1 MSKGIQREVR
11 FNRFYRMIGKT
22 GLERL
27 EKARVTVVGIGAVGS
42 FAVEALAR
50 SGVGE
55 LHLVDF
61 DFVEASNI
69 NRQLIALESTLGRE
83 KVEVARERVLDIN
96 PECRVETLA
105 LKVEAA
111 SDTEPIFEREPE
123 VILDAIDILEGK
135 ATLVAEALRRGI
147 TLCSSMG
154 AARRQDPTQ
163 VRAGRLGEVTGCPM
177 ARNLR
182 RRLKELGIE
191 EKVFSGL
198 ECVYSREK
206 ALPSLAEQSENPG
219 VEHGVG
225 DTGAK
230 APLASS
236 VAVTGVFGL
245 CLGNLA
251 IQKILQS

>member
-1 MSKGIQREVR
+1 
-11 FNRFYRMIGKT
+11 MIGKK

-27 EKARVTVVGIGAVGS
+27 EGARVAVVGIGAVGS

-55 LHLVDF
+55 LQLVDF
-61 DFVEASNI
+61 DHVEASNI
-69 NRQLIALESTLGRE
+69 NRQLIALESTLGRK
-83 KVEVARERVLDIN
+83 KVEVARERLLDIN
-96 PECRVETLA
+96 PECRVETLV
-105 LKVEAA
+105 LKVEKVA
-111 SDTEPIFEREPE
+111 DTEPIFKREPE

-135 ATLVAEALRRGI
+135 VTLIAEALRRGV
-147 TLCSSMG
+147 TLYSSMG

-163 VRAGRLGEVTGCPM
+163 VRTGRLGEVTRCPV

-182 RRLKELGIE
+182 RRFKELGIE
-191 EKVFSGL
+191 GKVFGGL

-206 ALPSLAEQSENPG
+206 ALSSFSEEG
-219 VEHGVG
+219 IGHGMG
-225 DTGAK
+225 DPVAK
-230 APLASS
+230 APLPSS

-251 IQKILQS
+251 IQKILQA